1 MLSFICYVVATIIFF
16 LVAHGDKVVAD
27 AMWGFFFVSL
37 GLALSFVPALYN
49 NYRGRGGVSL

>member
-1 MLSFICYVVATIIFF
+1 MLSFIAYVIATIIFF

-37 GLALSFVPALYN
+37 GLALSCFPTVYN
-49 NYRGRGGVSL
+49 QYRSRL